1 MATKIPKIRFSRFD
15 AAWEQCELGSLAEV
29 TKLAGFEFTK
39 YVNYSDNGT
48 IIALRGLNIKEGLLD
63 LKDVK
68 YIDGSDLSKLAR
80 SKLFVDDIVFTYVG
94 TVGEVALIPQ
104 NDRFYLAPNVA
115 RIRINKPLSSAFLAC
130 QLGSPFFYQRIIFP
144 LIATSSQPALS
155 MQNIR
160 KFNLGLPQLEE
171 QEKIASLFAQ
181 IGNVITLHQKKLKH
195 FKNLKESL
203 LQNMFPRE
211 GEIFP
216 RLRFPEFTD
225 AWEQRKL
232 GELGETRS
240 GIGFPEREQG
250 GKEGLP
256 FYKVSDMNLPGNE
269 SIMVKA
275 NNYVTADQ
283 IASNKWF
290 PITKVPAILF
300 AKVGAAVLLNRKRL
314 CGTPFLLDNN
324 TMSYSLDPS
333 IWVTNFAHA
342 LFETLDLTQLV
353 QVGALPS
360 YGKKDVEAIHISI
373 PTLPEQEKIGNLFYL
388 LENAIALHQRKLA
401 QLKKLKTCLFN
412 NLFVN

>member
-15 AAWEQCELGSLAEV
+15 AAWEQRKLIDEVELFGGL
-29 TKLAGFEFTK
+29 T
-39 YVNYSDNGT
+39 YSP
-48 IIALRGLNIKEGLLD
+48 
-63 LKDVK
+63 KDVVPSP
-68 YIDGSDLSKLAR
+68 GSIVLR
-80 SKLFVDDIVFTYVG
+80 SSNVKGGEISLDDNVYVLK
-94 TVGEVALIPQ
+94 E
-104 NDRFYLAPNVA
+104 
-115 RIRINKPLSSAFLAC
+115 K
-130 QLGSPFFYQRIIFP
+130 
-144 LIATSSQPALS
+144 ATSTPVQLNDIIVVVRNGSRSLIGKHAIVKAPLNNAVIGAFMTGFRTKQPDFINVLMDTHAFKKA
-155 MQNIR
+155 ITE
-160 KFNLGLPQLEE
+160 NLGATINQITGGMLKQMVFFMPAS
-171 QEKIASLFAQ
+171 EKEKRA
-181 IGNVITLHQKKLKH
+181 IGNLFRTLDDALALHQKKLKH

>member
-15 AAWEQCELGSLAEV
+15 AAWEQRKLIDEVELFGGLTYSPKDVVPSPGSIVLRSSNVKGGEISLDDNVYVLKEKATSTPVQLNDIIVVVRNGSRSLIGKHAIVKAPLNNAVIGAFMTGFRTKQPDFINVLMDTHAFKKAITENLGATINQITGGMLKQMVFFMPASEKEKRAIGNLFRTLDDALALHQKKLKHFKNLKESLLQNMFPREGEIFPRLRFPEFTDAWEQCELGSLAEV

-181 IGNVITLHQKKLKH
+181 IGNVITLHQ
-195 FKNLKESL
+195 
-203 LQNMFPRE
+203 
-211 GEIFP
+211 
-216 RLRFPEFTD
+216 
-225 AWEQRKL
+225 
-232 GELGETRS
+232 
-240 GIGFPEREQG
+240 
-250 GKEGLP
+250 
-256 FYKVSDMNLPGNE
+256 
-269 SIMVKA
+269 
-275 NNYVTADQ
+275 
-283 IASNKWF
+283 
-290 PITKVPAILF
+290 
-300 AKVGAAVLLNRKRL
+300 
-314 CGTPFLLDNN
+314 
-324 TMSYSLDPS
+324 
-333 IWVTNFAHA
+333 
-342 LFETLDLTQLV
+342 
-353 QVGALPS
+353 
-360 YGKKDVEAIHISI
+360 
-373 PTLPEQEKIGNLFYL
+373 
-388 LENAIALHQRKLA
+388 RKLA

>member
-388 LENAIALHQRKLA
+388 LENAIALHQRELPY
-401 QLKKLKTCLFN
+401 L
-412 NLFVN
+412 

>member
-15 AAWEQCELGSLAEV
+15 AAWEQRKLGELGETRSGI
-29 TKLAGFEFTK
+29 GFPEREQ
-39 YVNYSDNGT
+39 G
-48 IIALRGLNIKEGLLD
+48 GKEGLPFYKVSDMNLPGNESIMVKANNYVTADQIASNKWFPITKVPAILFAKVGAAVLLNRKRLCGTPFLLDNNTMSYSLDPSIWVTNFAHALFETLD
-63 LKDVK
+63 LTQLVQVGALPSYGKKDVEA
-68 YIDGSDLSKLAR
+68 IHIS
-80 SKLFVDDIVFTYVG
+80 
-94 TVGEVALIPQ
+94 IP
-104 NDRFYLAPNVA
+104 
-115 RIRINKPLSSAFLAC
+115 
-130 QLGSPFFYQRIIFP
+130 
-144 LIATSSQPALS
+144 T
-155 MQNIR
+155 
-160 KFNLGLPQLEE
+160 LPE
-171 QEKIASLFAQ
+171 QEKIGNLFYLLENA
-181 IGNVITLHQKKLKH
+181 IALHQKKLKH

>member
-1 MATKIPKIRFSRFD
+1 MNLPGNESIMVKANNYVTADQIASNKWFPITKVPAILFAKVGAAVLLNRKRLCGTPFLLDNNTMSYSLDPSIWVTNFAHALFETLDLTQLVQVGALPSYGKKDVEAIHISIPTLPEQEKIGNLFYLLENAIALHQKKLKHFKNLKESLLQNMFPREGEIFPRLRFPEFTD
-15 AAWEQCELGSLAEV
+15 AWEQCELGSLAEV

-181 IGNVITLHQKKLKH
+181 IGNVITLHQ
-195 FKNLKESL
+195 
-203 LQNMFPRE
+203 RE
-211 GEIFP
+211 
-216 RLRFPEFTD
+216 
-225 AWEQRKL
+225 
-232 GELGETRS
+232 
-240 GIGFPEREQG
+240 
-250 GKEGLP
+250 LP
-256 FYKVSDMNLPGNE
+256 
-269 SIMVKA
+269 
-275 NNYVTADQ
+275 
-283 IASNKWF
+283 
-290 PITKVPAILF
+290 
-300 AKVGAAVLLNRKRL
+300 
-314 CGTPFLLDNN
+314 
-324 TMSYSLDPS
+324 
-333 IWVTNFAHA
+333 
-342 LFETLDLTQLV
+342 
-353 QVGALPS
+353 
-360 YGKKDVEAIHISI
+360 
-373 PTLPEQEKIGNLFYL
+373 YL
-388 LENAIALHQRKLA
+388 
-401 QLKKLKTCLFN
+401 
-412 NLFVN
+412 

>member
-181 IGNVITLHQKKLKH
+181 IGNVITLHQ
-195 FKNLKESL
+195 
-203 LQNMFPRE
+203 
-211 GEIFP
+211 
-216 RLRFPEFTD
+216 
-225 AWEQRKL
+225 
-232 GELGETRS
+232 
-240 GIGFPEREQG
+240 
-250 GKEGLP
+250 
-256 FYKVSDMNLPGNE
+256 
-269 SIMVKA
+269 
-275 NNYVTADQ
+275 
-283 IASNKWF
+283 
-290 PITKVPAILF
+290 
-300 AKVGAAVLLNRKRL
+300 
-314 CGTPFLLDNN
+314 
-324 TMSYSLDPS
+324 
-333 IWVTNFAHA
+333 
-342 LFETLDLTQLV
+342 
-353 QVGALPS
+353 
-360 YGKKDVEAIHISI
+360 
-373 PTLPEQEKIGNLFYL
+373 
-388 LENAIALHQRKLA
+388 RKLA

>member
-232 GELGETRS
+232 IDEVELFGGLTYSPKDVVPSPGSIVLRSSNVKGGEISLDDNVYVLKEKATSTPVQLNDIIVVVRNGSRS
-240 GIGFPEREQG
+240 LIG
-250 GKEGLP
+250 KHA
-256 FYKVSDMNLPGNE
+256 
-269 SIMVKA
+269 IVKA
-275 NNYVTADQ
+275 PLNNAVIGAFMTGFRTKQPDFINVLMDTHAFKKAITENLGATINQ
-283 IASNKWF
+283 ITGGMLKQMVFFMPASEKE
-290 PITKVPAILF
+290 
-300 AKVGAAVLLNRKRL
+300 KR
-314 CGTPFLLDNN
+314 
-324 TMSYSLDPS
+324 
-333 IWVTNFAHA
+333 A
-342 LFETLDLTQLV
+342 
-353 QVGALPS
+353 
-360 YGKKDVEAIHISI
+360 
-373 PTLPEQEKIGNLFYL
+373 IGNLFRTL
-388 LENAIALHQRKLA
+388 DDALALHQQKLA

>member
-232 GELGETRS
+232 IDEVELFGGLTYSPKDVVPSPGSIVLRSSNVKGGEISLDDNVYVLKEKATSTPVQLNDIIVVVRNGSRS
-240 GIGFPEREQG
+240 LIG
-250 GKEGLP
+250 KHA
-256 FYKVSDMNLPGNE
+256 
-269 SIMVKA
+269 IVKA
-275 NNYVTADQ
+275 PLNNAVIGAFMTGFRTKQPDFINVLMDTHAFKKAITENLGATINQ
-283 IASNKWF
+283 ITGGMLKQMVFFMPASEKE
-290 PITKVPAILF
+290 
-300 AKVGAAVLLNRKRL
+300 KR
-314 CGTPFLLDNN
+314 
-324 TMSYSLDPS
+324 
-333 IWVTNFAHA
+333 A
-342 LFETLDLTQLV
+342 
-353 QVGALPS
+353 
-360 YGKKDVEAIHISI
+360 
-373 PTLPEQEKIGNLFYL
+373 IGNLFRTL
-388 LENAIALHQRKLA
+388 DDALALHQRKLA